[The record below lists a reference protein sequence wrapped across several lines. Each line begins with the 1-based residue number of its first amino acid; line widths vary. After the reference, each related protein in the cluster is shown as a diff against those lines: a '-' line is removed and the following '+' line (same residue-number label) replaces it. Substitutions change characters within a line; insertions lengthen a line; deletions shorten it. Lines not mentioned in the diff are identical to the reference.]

1 MKPRFPSSRPADEAL
16 WRERSSEEGGNPL
29 SPFPKPSHSNGFR
42 VHRTPVHGVPEADS
56 LWDAT
61 PFKLNISQEKELPMK
76 SSEELNLPES
86 LRYTGEH
93 VWVRMDGGEAVIG
106 ISDFAQDQLGEIAFV
121 DLPAV
126 GTRFEAGSDFGTVE
140 SLKSVNQLY
149 MPIPGEV
156 VAVNEEL
163 ESTPT
168 LVNVSPYGE
177 GWMIRIRPD
186 ASAESLLD
194 AAGYRA
200 LLGL

>member
-1 MKPRFPSSRPADEAL
+1 MCIR
-16 WRERSSEEGGNPL
+16 
-29 SPFPKPSHSNGFR
+29 
-42 VHRTPVHGVPEADS
+42 DS
-56 LWDAT
+56 
-61 PFKLNISQEKELPMK
+61 
-76 SSEELNLPES
+76 
-86 LRYTGEH
+86 
-93 VWVRMDGGEAVIG
+93 
-106 ISDFAQDQLGEIAFV
+106 
-121 DLPAV
+121 
-126 GTRFEAGSDFGTVE
+126 
-140 SLKSVNQLY
+140 
-149 MPIPGEV
+149 PGEV

>member
-1 MKPRFPSSRPADEAL
+1 
-16 WRERSSEEGGNPL
+16 
-29 SPFPKPSHSNGFR
+29 
-42 VHRTPVHGVPEADS
+42 
-56 LWDAT
+56 
-61 PFKLNISQEKELPMK
+61 MK
-76 SSEELNLPES
+76 SNEELNLPES
-86 LRYTGEH
+86 LRYTDEH

-126 GTRFEAGSDFGTVE
+126 GVRFGTVE

>member
-1 MKPRFPSSRPADEAL
+1 
-16 WRERSSEEGGNPL
+16 
-29 SPFPKPSHSNGFR
+29 
-42 VHRTPVHGVPEADS
+42 
-56 LWDAT
+56 
-61 PFKLNISQEKELPMK
+61 MK
-76 SSEELNLPES
+76 SNEDLNLPES
-86 LRYTGEH
+86 LRYTAEH

-194 AAGYRA
+194 AAGVPCPPPDCEPYLSPFHRTGERRPA
-200 LLGL
+200 PSAGKRRF